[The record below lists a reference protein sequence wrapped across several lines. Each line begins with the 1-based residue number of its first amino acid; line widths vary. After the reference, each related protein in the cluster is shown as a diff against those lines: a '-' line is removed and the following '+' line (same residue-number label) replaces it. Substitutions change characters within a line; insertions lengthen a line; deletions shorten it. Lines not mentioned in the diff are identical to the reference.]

1 MLRFLRHR
9 RVALLRLPA
18 LAMLLLAVLANPV
31 LASLGDLHELGNGNE
46 HLHAV
51 NEHADVATGHDHA
64 DGEAGEGLAVVGGGD
79 DEGDL
84 LHALMHAS
92 HCCGHLTAIVPAPM
106 RVPAMI
112 LPDVTPIM
120 ATVPM
125 AHAPRASLLRPPIA
139 A

>member
-64 DGEAGEGLAVVGGGD
+64 DGEAGEG
-79 DEGDL
+79 DL

-112 LPDVTPIM
+112 LPDVTPIVAM
-120 ATVPM
+120 VSM

>member
-1 MLRFLRHR
+1 MFRLLRHR
-9 RVALLRLPA
+9 CFLLLRLPA
-18 LAMLLLAVLANPV
+18 MAVLLLAVLANPV
-31 LASLGDLHELGNGNE
+31 LASLGDLHELGNGSE

-51 NEHADVATGHDHA
+51 SEHADAEMGHEHA
-64 DGEAGEGLAVVGGGD
+64 DGHA

-112 LPDVTPIM
+112 LSAVAPVM
-120 ATVPM
+120 ATVPV
-125 AHAPRASLLRPPIA
+125 AHAPPGSLLRPPIVA
-139 A
+139 

>member
-64 DGEAGEGLAVVGGGD
+64 DGEAGEG
-79 DEGDL
+79 DL

-92 HCCGHLTAIVPAPM
+92 PCCGHLTAIVPAPM

>member
-64 DGEAGEGLAVVGGGD
+64 DGEAGEG
-79 DEGDL
+79 DL

-112 LPDVTPIM
+112 LRDVTPIM